1 MRKRG
6 QLMKKKESIKN
17 LVIVES
23 PSKATTIEKY
33 LGKDYAVTAS
43 KGHICDLSLTG
54 KGHLGIDV
62 DNDFKTSYTISKD
75 KKETVKQLKEMVK
88 NADNVLLATDP
99 DREGEAIA
107 YHLANNLG
115 IDLNQNN
122 RVVFHEV
129 TKPAVT
135 QAIQQP
141 RQVDMNLVNSQETRR
156 ILDRIIGFKLSSLLY
171 SKIKSRSAGRVQSVA
186 LKLIVDREEEIN
198 EFVPQEYWT
207 VAADF
212 NKDDIDFTS
221 ELSKID
227 GQKPQISSKEEA
239 DKVVEDCSNKP
250 FTVKEIV
257 KEVKPRK
264 PRPAY
269 TTSTLQQDA
278 ANKLYFTSKKTMTIA
293 QKLYE
298 GVNIGSSTTGLITYM
313 RTDSTRLSELFLQ
326 QGKQYIKNTYGD
338 KYVGTYHSKTSKNA
352 QDAHEAIRVTD
363 INNQP
368 DKIKSY
374 LTNDEYKLY
383 KLIYIRTLAAMMAD
397 ALYDSETVSLEYQ
410 KYLYTASGKSRVFD
424 GYLKVY
430 PETDDD
436 KVLPELKE
444 SETIIPVKVEGKQHF
459 TEPPA
464 RYSEARL
471 IKTMEENGIGRPS
484 TYATIIDTI
493 IKREYVSLTKQ
504 SENSKTKV
512 FVPTEQGILTTH
524 KLDEFFKDIIN
535 VKYTAEM
542 EKQLDEIAEGQ
553 LDKVKSLREFYD
565 SFIGYLDNAK
575 EHMEKIEPVKVGRT
589 CPECGQELVIRKG
602 KYGQFIACSNYPEC
616 KYHENINDDAD
627 EVDHGTCPECGS
639 KLVEKRGRFGKFIAC
654 SNYPTCHYIA
664 KKAKTEP
671 VDTGRLCP
679 ECGNKLVERVSRYG
693 TKFIGCSNYPKC
705 HYIEGSQKKKASA
718 KKVKKNVKG

>member
-1 MRKRG
+1 
-6 QLMKKKESIKN
+6 MKKKENIKN

-23 PSKATTIEKY
+23 PSKASTIEKY

-75 KKETVKQLKEMVK
+75 KKDIVKQLKEMVK
-88 NADNVLLATDP
+88 RSDNVLLATDP

-115 IDLNQNN
+115 INLDQNN

-129 TKPAVT
+129 TKPAVI

-141 RQVDMNLVNSQETRR
+141 RQVDINLVNSQETRR
-156 ILDRIIGFKLSSLLY
+156 ILDRIIGFKLSNLLY

-186 LKLIVDREEEIN
+186 LKLIVDREEEISK
-198 EFVPQEYWT
+198 FVAQEYWT
-207 VAADF
+207 ISADF
-212 NKDDIDFTS
+212 NKDDIDFVG
-221 ELSKID
+221 ELTKIND
-227 GQKPQISSKEEA
+227 KKPQISNKEEA
-239 DKVVEDCSNKP
+239 DKIVEDCSNKN
-250 FTVKEIV
+250 FQVSQIIKEG
-257 KEVKPRK
+257 KPK
-264 PRPAY
+264 KAKLAF
-269 TTSTLQQDA
+269 TTSTLQQEA
-278 ANKLYFTSKKTMTIA
+278 ANKLYFSSKKTMSIA

-298 GVNIGSSTTGLITYM
+298 GVNIGSTTTGLITYM
-313 RTDSTRLSELFLQ
+313 RTDSTRLSDLFLQ
-326 QGKQYIKNTYGD
+326 QGKKYIIDNYGE
-338 KYVGTYHSKTSKNA
+338 KYVGKYHSKTSKNA

-363 INNQP
+363 INNHP

-374 LTNDEYKLY
+374 LSSDEYKLY

-397 ALYDSETVSLEYQ
+397 ALYDSITVNLQYQ
-410 KYLYTASGKSRVFD
+410 QYLYTTTGKSRIFD

-436 KVLPELKE
+436 KILPEFVQDEQIVPL
-444 SETIIPVKVEGKQHF
+444 KVEGKQHF

-493 IKREYVSLTKQ
+493 IKRDYVKLTKQ
-504 SENSKTKV
+504 NENSKTKV
-512 FVPTEQGILTTH
+512 FIPTEQGILTTH

-565 SFIGYLDNAK
+565 DFIGYLDNAK
-575 EHMEKIEPVKVGRT
+575 QNMEKIEPVKTGRY
-589 CPECGQELVIRKG
+589 CPQCGQELVIRKG
-602 KYGQFIACSNYPEC
+602 RFGEFIACSNYPEC
-616 KYHENINDDAD
+616 KYHENISSESD
-627 EVDHGTCPECGS
+627 EVDHGNCPECGS
-639 KLVEKRGRFGKFIAC
+639 KLVEKVGRYGKFIAC

-664 KKAKTEP
+664 KKEKAQP
-671 VDTGRLCP
+671 VDTGRICP

-705 HYIEGSQKKKASA
+705 HYMEGSQKKKASA
-718 KKVKKNVKG
+718 KKVKKNVKS